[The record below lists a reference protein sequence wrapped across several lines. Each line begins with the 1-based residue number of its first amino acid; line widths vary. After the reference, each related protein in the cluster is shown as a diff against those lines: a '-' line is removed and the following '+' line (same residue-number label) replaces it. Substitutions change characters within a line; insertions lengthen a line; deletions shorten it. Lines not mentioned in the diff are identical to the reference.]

1 MVGGKVASMTA
12 KVSARILALGLFLLP
27 HSSFGGQ
34 ATEQLQATISEFVI
48 ILSNTPVSELQAAGL
63 PEAARQLVF
72 ARFDFPEM
80 TRLSLG
86 QHWKSLEVNEQ
97 AEFVAALAQR
107 MVATYGRTV
116 RSGAEKIQFKGEV
129 QDGRQVR
136 VETVV
141 FDDGQ
146 PVAINYRLHDIEGQ
160 WKVFDVIIG
169 NVSIVKN
176 FQAQFER
183 VIAKSSLKEL
193 LQKIKQTDS

>member
-1 MVGGKVASMTA
+1 MASVTA
-12 KVSARILALGLFLLP
+12 KVTVRILALGLFLLP

-34 ATEQLQATISEFVI
+34 ATEQLQATISEFVN
-48 ILSNTPVSELQAAGL
+48 ILSNTPVPELQAAGL

-86 QHWKSLEVNEQ
+86 RHWKSLEVNEQ

-107 MVATYGRTV
+107 MLVTYGRTV
-116 RSGAEKIQFKGEV
+116 RSGAEKIQFKREV

-136 VETVV
+136 VETEVV
-141 FDDGQ
+141 DDGQ

-160 WKVFDVIIG
+160 WKVFDVVIG

-183 VIAKSSLKEL
+183 VIAKTSLKEL

>member
-1 MVGGKVASMTA
+1 MVGRKVASVTA
-12 KVSARILALGLFLLP
+12 KVTVRILALGLFLLP

-34 ATEQLQATISEFVI
+34 ATEQLQATISEFVN
-48 ILSNTPVSELQAAGL
+48 ILSNTPVPELQAAGL

-86 QHWKSLEVNEQ
+86 RHWKSLEVNEQ

-107 MVATYGRTV
+107 MLVTYGRTV
-116 RSGAEKIQFKGEV
+116 RSGAEKIQFKREV

-136 VETVV
+136 VETEVV
-141 FDDGQ
+141 DDGQ

-160 WKVFDVIIG
+160 WKVFDVVIG

-183 VIAKSSLKEL
+183 VIAKTSLKEL